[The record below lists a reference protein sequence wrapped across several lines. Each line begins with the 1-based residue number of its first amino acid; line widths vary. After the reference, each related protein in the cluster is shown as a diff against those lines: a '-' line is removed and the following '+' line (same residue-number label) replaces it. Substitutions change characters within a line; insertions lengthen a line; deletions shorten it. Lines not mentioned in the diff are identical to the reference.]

1 MRLKK
6 PGSSPATLTRWG
18 TTWPRWRTSWHSWLV
33 SLSSERTAGHAVWT
47 MSEGPRVCGVVVGSG
62 KRTQAVEHQHAAHD
76 LAEAFGSFDRARLD
90 RMSEVDRA
98 SQLDARQRLHDYV
111 DGLWADI
118 QQAGERPAVGEKYQA
133 IAAMRELTGA
143 LRTIAFEAVYNAPD

>member
-1 MRLKK
+1 
-6 PGSSPATLTRWG
+6 
-18 TTWPRWRTSWHSWLV
+18 
-33 SLSSERTAGHAVWT
+33 
-47 MSEGPRVCGVVVGSG
+47 VCGVVVGSG